1 MLGNHVDFLERI
13 MDVSALKRKTNADNI
28 SNINTPGF
36 KATKVEFEHLF
47 DKQIDL
53 STKTSHEKHIS
64 KVFDDKGSVVLTKD
78 MTTKERYDGNNVDLN
93 QEMIEMIKNNH
104 IFGMGVQAINKE
116 FSLNKI
122 AIGRQ

>member
-1 MLGNHVDFLERI
+1 MLGNHVDFLEKI

-28 SNINTPGF
+28 ANINTPGF

-47 DKQIDL
+47 DNQVDL
-53 STKTSHEKHIS
+53 STKVSNEKHIS
-64 KVFDDKGSVVLTKD
+64 KTIGDKNNVILEKDLT
-78 MTTKERYDGNNVDLN
+78 TRERFDGNNVDLN